1 MHTYSTTSWQFMKP
15 WHSKFICSK
24 NQMRSFAQLLH
35 PNSTLPAMCRYPTIA
50 TTPQVPSPRFFR
62 RILRR
67 QQQRKQNS

>member
-1 MHTYSTTSWQFMKP
+1 MHSYSTTSWQFMKR

-35 PNSTLPAMCRYPTIA
+35 PNGTLPAMCRYLMIA
-50 TTPQVPSPRFFR
+50 TASQVPSPRFFGR
-62 RILRR
+62 KLCR